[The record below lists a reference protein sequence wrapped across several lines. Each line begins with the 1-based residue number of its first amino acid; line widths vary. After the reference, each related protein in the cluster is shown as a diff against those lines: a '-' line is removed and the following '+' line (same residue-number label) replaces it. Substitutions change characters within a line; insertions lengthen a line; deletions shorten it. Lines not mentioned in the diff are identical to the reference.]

1 MRYYLLLLLIVIRLT
16 CCVAQQDTTRRT
28 GNFCGTSQRA
38 LRNNII
44 ALSIP
49 VALITYGSLCTNNN
63 GFPSSHD
70 VKKFR
75 DNHFSTF
82 KNYTDDYLLYSNA
95 ALVYGFDLLKI
106 PAKNDVLNQSIIM
119 AKTTVLALGIAGIM
133 KYSFT
138 QTRPDRSDN
147 LSFPSG
153 HSALA
158 FALAGV
164 LHHEFK
170 DSSPWISVLGY
181 TSATVTGA
189 MRILNNRH
197 WYSDVLVG
205 AGIGMLSTNIVY
217 LTHRNKYSNSSLKRS
232 VCLPIIGTNYYG
244 LSWQKSF

>member
-1 MRYYLLLLLIVIRLT
+1 MKQVLFWLFIALQLT
-16 CCVAQQDTTRRT
+16 SVAQQDSAKKFCRT
-28 GNFCGTSQRA
+28 PERTLLRA
-38 LRNNII
+38 TVV
-44 ALSIP
+44 P
-49 VALITYGSLCTNNN
+49 VALITYGALCIN
-63 GFPSSHD
+63 GSGLPSSRD

-75 DNHFSTF
+75 DNNFGTF
-82 KNYTDDYLLYSNA
+82 RNYADDYLVYSNA
-95 ALVYGFDLLKI
+95 ALVYGFDLLKV

-119 AKTTVLALGIAGIM
+119 AKTTFITLGIVGVM
-133 KYSFT
+133 KYSIA
-138 QTRPDRSDN
+138 QTRPDGSN
-147 LSFPSG
+147 NHSFPSG

-170 DSSPWISVLGY
+170 SASPWISILGY

-189 MRILNNRH
+189 MRILNNKH

-217 LTHRNKYSNSSLKRS
+217 LTHQNKYSNSSLKRS

>member
-1 MRYYLLLLLIVIRLT
+1 MRAWLIILLILIRAS
-16 CCVAQQDTTRRT
+16 CCYAQSDSTRSKE
-28 GNFCGTSQRA
+28 TSGYIFLKKA
-38 LRNNII
+38 
-44 ALSIP
+44 AIP
-49 VALITYGSLCTNNN
+49 VALITYGSLCINNN
-63 GFPSSHD
+63 GFPSSHE

-75 DNHFSTF
+75 DEHFGSF
-82 KNYTDDYLLYSNA
+82 KNYTDDYLFYSNA
-95 ALVYGFDLLKI
+95 ALVYGFGLLKI
-106 PAKNDVLNQSIIM
+106 PARNDVLNQTIIM
-119 AKTTVLALGIAGIM
+119 AKTTVLTLGIVGAM
-133 KYSFT
+133 KYSMA
-138 QTRPDRSDN
+138 QKRPDASDK

-170 DSSPWISVLGY
+170 NSSPWISVLGY
-181 TSATVTGA
+181 TSATATAA
-189 MRILNNRH
+189 MRILNNKH

-205 AGIGMLSTNIVY
+205 AGIGMLSTNIIY